1 VIDLRLGDCREVMAT
16 MEPESVD
23 AIVTDPPYG
32 LEFMGKEWDR
42 LSVRNDLGGVRGHN
56 QGFSPRTTNP
66 TCSDCGG
73 LQYLASEG
81 SGGRKKCRCTSPN
94 FPNWRAHDAQ
104 LMQAWHEGWAREV
117 YRVLKPGGHMLAFGG
132 TRTHHRMACAVED
145 AGFLIE
151 DCIMWMY
158 GQGFPKHK
166 SKLKPAYE
174 PIIVARKGGASHLNI
189 DACRIEGAK
198 GEGVWGTSNAT
209 CAPTFN
215 DSPGKHEYRSEQ
227 HPAGRWPANV
237 ILDEEAAA
245 ALDEQTGTLTSGV
258 MKGGQQRQ
266 ATKGGGGC
274 HGHFPDTATAAD
286 TYGDSGGA
294 SRFFYCAKAS
304 RAEREAGLEDVP
316 LKAHGMSGGAQGAL
330 ARGESEYQQD
340 SIGLNRVRQVRNN
353 HPTVKPVA
361 LMQYLCRLVTPPG
374 GLVLDPFC
382 GSGSTGIAALR
393 EGFNFFGIEREPE
406 HIETARRRIIGD
418 APMLNRE
425 EAAA

>member
-1 VIDLRLGDCREVMAT
+1 MRTFRIIEGDALAVLKGLEDASIDAC
-16 MEPESVD
+16 
-23 AIVTDPPYG
+23 VTDPPYDLTAVSRKG
-32 LEFMGKEWDR
+32 SPRVQGSGPFGRVTLETKGFMGKSWDGTGVAFKPETWAEVFRVMKDGSR
-42 LSVRNDLGGVRGHN
+42 L
-56 QGFSPRTTNP
+56 
-66 TCSDCGG
+66 
-73 LQYLASEG
+73 
-81 SGGRKKCRCTSPN
+81 
-94 FPNWRAHDAQ
+94 
-104 LMQAWHEGWAREV
+104 
-117 YRVLKPGGHMLAFGG
+117 LAFGG